1 MNTVKKVL
9 SSIFIDGLSGMAI
22 GLFATL
28 IIGTIMKQAGD
39 LVGGQ
44 VGGYIS
50 SFALVAQRLTGAGI
64 GVGVAFK
71 FGESGYVLLS
81 AGGAGMIGAYA
92 SSILAGTLFTA
103 EGGLLLSG
111 PGEPLG
117 AFVAAYVGI
126 AVGHLVAGKTK
137 LDLLITPAVTL
148 LCGGTIGVLAGPGIS
163 RFMNWIG
170 AMINWGTVQQPLLM
184 GIVVSVLMGMALTLP
199 ISSAALGIILG
210 LNGIAAGAA
219 TIGCCC
225 QMIGFAVT
233 SFRDNGVGGLLAQGL
248 GTSMIQIANIVRRP
262 LIWLPP
268 TLASAILG
276 PLAIWEPIHMVNN
289 ATGAGMGTSGLVGP
303 LMTYQTMV
311 GTDGMMITLAKIL
324 GFQFVL
330 PALLSLGIYSGM
342 RKIGYIHDGDMKLDI

>member
-1 MNTVKKVL
+1 MNTLKKVL

-22 GLFATL
+22 GLFSTL

-103 EGGLLLSG
+103 
-111 PGEPLG
+111 EPLG

-233 SFRDNGVGGLLAQGL
+233 SFRDNGAGGLLAQGL
-248 GTSMIQIANIVRRP
+248 GTSMIQISNIVRRP

-330 PALLSLGIYSGM
+330 PALLSLGIYHGM